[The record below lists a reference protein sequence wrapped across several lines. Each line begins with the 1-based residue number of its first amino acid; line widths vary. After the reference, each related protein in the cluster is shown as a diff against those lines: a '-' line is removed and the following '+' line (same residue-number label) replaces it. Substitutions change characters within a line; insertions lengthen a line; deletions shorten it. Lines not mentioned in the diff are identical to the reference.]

1 MEIEEAICS
10 IDGCNSIDEL
20 RSTLHRIVQDYGFSA
35 FTFIDAG
42 QPHLDEPYHVGTHEL
57 AWERTYL
64 QNGFVHVD
72 PALARV
78 RRTNTP
84 FHWGS
89 LQLPAVDGRRKPGA
103 VRTMEAA
110 REHGFL
116 EGLVVPFHFRD
127 KRGALHSS
135 STLFYWKDKPNR
147 FYRLFNKYRPQLH
160 LIMVYWIQRAIDVAG
175 REYRGSIPFF
185 RPADHPAG
193 IKLTDRERDVMSWAA
208 RGKTLQDT
216 AEILRLSTETV
227 ETHIKNALRKLGA
240 TNKTHGAAKCVALGL
255 VDL

>member
-1 MEIEEAICS
+1 MKIEEAICS
-10 IDGCNSIDEL
+10 IERCNSMEEL

-35 FTFIDAG
+35 FSFLDAG
-42 QPHLDEPYHVGTHEL
+42 QPHLDVPYHTGTHDL
-57 AWERTYL
+57 AWEQTYL
-64 QNGFVHVD
+64 QNDFVHSD
-72 PALARV
+72 PALVRV

-89 LQLPAVDGRRKPGA
+89 LKLPVVNGRRKTGA

-110 REHGFL
+110 RDHGFR

-127 KRGALHSS
+127 KLGAIHSS
-135 STLFYWKDKPNR
+135 STLFYWKDRPHW
-147 FYRLFNKYRPQLH
+147 FYRLLSKHRYELH
-160 LIMVYWIQRAIDVAG
+160 LIMIYWIQRAIDVAG
-175 REYRGSIPFF
+175 REYRGAAPFF
-185 RPADHPAG
+185 RAAEGADD
-193 IKLTDRERDVMSWAA
+193 IMLTDRERDVMSWAA